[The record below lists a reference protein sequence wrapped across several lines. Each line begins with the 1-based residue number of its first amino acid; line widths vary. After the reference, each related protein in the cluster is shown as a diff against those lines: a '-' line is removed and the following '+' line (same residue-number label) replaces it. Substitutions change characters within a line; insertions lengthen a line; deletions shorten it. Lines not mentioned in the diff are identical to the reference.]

1 MFSFLHGFGVFFGE
15 IVYKLVTLYGGIHPF
30 MIKLHKQSNLHLKLM
45 ISTKE
50 SYRFSGH
57 DTFHCKE
64 QWLLKG
70 LQLIESQHNKNI
82 FKENEAIYLLGV
94 GKNMVRSIHHWLRA
108 FGMID
113 SENNITEFANIILLK
128 DKLDPY
134 LENDGSL
141 WLLQYHLCKTN
152 HSSIF
157 QLIFSSYFS
166 DKATLD
172 FSEFQILNFV
182 NRLLLENEYKEVAEK
197 TFNSD
202 FKVFIRTYVSPLKNE
217 KTVEDDFN
225 APLLSLNLVS
235 DTGRKNSANQTVY
248 RLNRDIQESVS
259 SEVFAYCLLN
269 EFENDIAVSYD
280 DIKKTV
286 GAYMCL
292 SNEGLE
298 ILIAKLCD
306 EYDEFVYKDDAGV
319 RQLQFKNNSTDFKNT
334 LLKRHYE
341 VQ

>member
-1 MFSFLHGFGVFFGE
+1 
-15 IVYKLVTLYGGIHPF
+15 
-30 MIKLHKQSNLHLKLM
+30 M
-45 ISTKE
+45 ISNQE

-64 QWLLKG
+64 QWILKG
-70 LQLIESQHNKNI
+70 VQLIDNQSNKNI
-82 FKENEAIYLLGV
+82 FKESSAIPLLGV

-108 FGMID
+108 FGIID
-113 SENNITEFANIILLK
+113 KENTISEFANLLFLTGR
-128 DKLDPY
+128 LDPY

-141 WLLQYHLCKTN
+141 WLLQYYLCKTN

-172 FSEFQILNFV
+172 FSEYQILNFV
-182 NRLLLENEYKEVAEK
+182 NRILIDKDQKEIAEK

-202 FKVFIRTYVSPLKNE
+202 FKVFIRTYVSPVKNE

-225 APLLSLNLVS
+225 APLLSLNLVA
-235 DTGRKNSANQTVY
+235 DTGRKNASNQSVY
-248 RLNRDIQESVS
+248 RLNRSVKDNLS
-259 SEVFAYCLLN
+259 SEIFGYCLLT
-269 EFENDIAVSYD
+269 EFENENSVSYD
-280 DIKKTV
+280 KIRKTV
-286 GAYMCL
+286 GSYLCL

-298 ILIAKLCD
+298 ILIDKLC
-306 EYDEFVYKDDAGV
+306 EEHGEFVYKDDAGV
-319 RQLQFKNNSTDFKNT
+319 RQLQFKNNSIEFKNKI
-334 LLKRHYE
+334 LERHYG

>member
-1 MFSFLHGFGVFFGE
+1 
-15 IVYKLVTLYGGIHPF
+15 
-30 MIKLHKQSNLHLKLM
+30 M
-45 ISTKE
+45 ISDQE

-64 QWLLKG
+64 QWILKG
-70 LQLIESQHNKNI
+70 AQLVGIEEGTDV
-82 FKENEAIYLLGV
+82 FKENRAISLLGV
-94 GKNMVRSIHHWLRA
+94 GKNMVRSINHWLRA
-108 FGMID
+108 FGVISKD
-113 SENNITEFANIILLK
+113 DEVSNFAKLLFLE

-141 WLLQYHLCKTN
+141 WLLQYYLCKTN

-172 FSEFQILNFV
+172 FSEYQIFNYV
-182 NRLLLENEYKEVAEK
+182 NRLLVNKGIKEVAEK

-202 FKVFIRTYVSPLKNE
+202 FKVFIRTYVSPAKNE

-235 DTGRKNSANQTVY
+235 DTGRKNAANQTIY
-248 RLNRDIQESVS
+248 RLNRGVQDSVS
-259 SEVFAYCLLN
+259 CEIFGYCILDEFKN
-269 EFENDIAVSYD
+269 ETSITYDEIRKKIGSYL
-280 DIKKTV
+280 
-286 GAYMCL
+286 CL

-298 ILIAKLCD
+298 ILIDKLCD
-306 EYDEFVYKDDAGV
+306 ENNEFIYKDDAGV
-319 RQLQFKNNSTDFKNT
+319 RQLQVKNNSENFKNIM
-334 LLKRHYE
+334 LKKHYGI
-341 VQ
+341 Q

>member
-1 MFSFLHGFGVFFGE
+1 
-15 IVYKLVTLYGGIHPF
+15 
-30 MIKLHKQSNLHLKLM
+30 M
-45 ISTKE
+45 ISNQE

-64 QWLLKG
+64 QWILKG
-70 LQLIESQHNKNI
+70 VQLIDNQSNKNI
-82 FKENEAIYLLGV
+82 FKESSAIPLLGV

-108 FGMID
+108 FGIID
-113 SENNITEFANIILLK
+113 KENTISEFANLLFLAGR
-128 DKLDPY
+128 LDPY

-141 WLLQYHLCKTN
+141 WLLQYYLCKTN

-172 FSEFQILNFV
+172 FSEYQILNFV
-182 NRLLLENEYKEVAEK
+182 NRILIDKDQKEIAEK

-202 FKVFIRTYVSPLKNE
+202 FKVFIRTYVSPVKNE

-225 APLLSLNLVS
+225 APLLSLNLVA
-235 DTGRKNSANQTVY
+235 DTGRKNVSNQSVY
-248 RLNRDIQESVS
+248 RLNRSVKDNIS
-259 SEVFAYCLLN
+259 SEIFGYCLLT
-269 EFENDIAVSYD
+269 EFENENSVSYD
-280 DIKKTV
+280 KIRKTV
-286 GAYMCL
+286 GSYLCL

-298 ILIAKLCD
+298 ILIDKLC
-306 EYDEFVYKDDAGV
+306 EEHGEFVYKDDAGV
-319 RQLQFKNNSTDFKNT
+319 RQLQFKNNSIEFKNKI
-334 LLKRHYE
+334 LERHYG

>member
-1 MFSFLHGFGVFFGE
+1 
-15 IVYKLVTLYGGIHPF
+15 
-30 MIKLHKQSNLHLKLM
+30 M
-45 ISTKE
+45 ISDQE

-64 QWLLKG
+64 QWILKG
-70 LQLIESQHNKNI
+70 AQLVE
-82 FKENEAIYLLGV
+82 KEGCTGVFRKSEAIPLLGV
-94 GKNMVRSIHHWLRA
+94 GKNMVRSINHWLRA
-108 FGMID
+108 FGVLSKD
-113 SENNITEFANIILLK
+113 DNVSGFANLLFLE

-141 WLLQYHLCKTN
+141 WLLQYYLCKTN

-172 FSEFQILNFV
+172 FSEYQIFNYV
-182 NRLLLENEYKEVAEK
+182 NRLLVKKGLKEVAEK

-202 FKVFIRTYVSPLKNE
+202 FKVFIRTYVSPAKNE

-235 DTGRKNSANQTVY
+235 DTGRKNAANQTIY
-248 RLNRDIQESVS
+248 RLNRGVQDSVS
-259 SEVFAYCLLN
+259 CEIFGYCILDEFKN
-269 EFENDIAVSYD
+269 ETSITYDEIRKKIGSYL
-280 DIKKTV
+280 
-286 GAYMCL
+286 CL

-298 ILIAKLCD
+298 TLIDKLC
-306 EYDEFVYKDDAGV
+306 EENNEFIYKDDAGV
-319 RQLQFKNNSTDFKNT
+319 RQLQLKKSSENFKNIM
-334 LLKRHYE
+334 LKKHYDI
-341 VQ
+341 Q

>member
-1 MFSFLHGFGVFFGE
+1 
-15 IVYKLVTLYGGIHPF
+15 
-30 MIKLHKQSNLHLKLM
+30 M
-45 ISTKE
+45 ISNQE

-64 QWLLKG
+64 QWILKG
-70 LQLIESQHNKNI
+70 VQLIDNQSNKNI
-82 FKENEAIYLLGV
+82 FKESSAIPLLGV

-108 FGMID
+108 FGIID
-113 SENNITEFANIILLK
+113 KENTISEFANLLFLTGR
-128 DKLDPY
+128 LDPY

-141 WLLQYHLCKTN
+141 WLLQYYLCKTN

-172 FSEFQILNFV
+172 FSEYQILNFV
-182 NRLLLENEYKEVAEK
+182 NRILIDKDQKEIAEK

-202 FKVFIRTYVSPLKNE
+202 FKVFIRTYVSPVKNE

-225 APLLSLNLVS
+225 APLLSLNLVA
-235 DTGRKNSANQTVY
+235 DTGRKNVSNQSVY
-248 RLNRDIQESVS
+248 RLNRSVKDNIS
-259 SEVFAYCLLN
+259 SEIFGYCLLI
-269 EFENDIAVSYD
+269 EFENENSVSYD
-280 DIKKTV
+280 KIRKTV
-286 GAYMCL
+286 GSYLCL

-298 ILIAKLCD
+298 ILIDKLC
-306 EYDEFVYKDDAGV
+306 EEHGEFVYKDDAGV
-319 RQLQFKNNSTDFKNT
+319 RQLQFKNNSIEFKNKI
-334 LLKRHYE
+334 LERHYG